1 MKLRKIL
8 KQPRVMILLF
18 VLLSSFI
25 AIGHQ
30 FESNGVSISFV
41 EKNST
46 AEIYGMENPESNIQ
60 PVKREKIIEINKN
73 KILNLKDY
81 ATEISKI
88 KEGETIEIKT
98 NKGTYTLLKDEK
110 DLGITVTEASTSNI
124 RKGLELQG
132 GTQVLLKPEKEIT
145 DQEIKDIIDTM
156 ENRLNVYGL
165 SDLKIKEAKDLT
177 GEKYILIEIAGA
189 TKEEVKDLIGSQGNF
204 EAKIGN
210 EVVFKGGKQD
220 ITFVCRN
227 DGTCSRISQC
237 NPSAGGFGCQFE
249 FEISLSND
257 AAQKHAEITKNLEII
272 TSEGGS
278 RVLEKNIDF
287 YLDGKQVDSL
297 QISESLKGQKATRI
311 TISGPGL
318 GVTEAEAIN
327 NAIKNR
333 DKLQTV
339 LITGSLPTKLEIIK
353 LDYISPT
360 LGKSFLNN
368 AILVGIL
375 AALAVG
381 LVIFI
386 RYRKLKIAIPIVL
399 VVLSEIYLILG
410 LSALFKYNLDLA
422 AIAGIIASVG
432 TGVDDQIVIT
442 DEVLSKSQSAGNW
455 KNRIK
460 NAFFIILIAYATT
473 VAAMLPLLRTGAGLL
488 TGFALVTIAG
498 VTIGVFITR
507 PAFASIIKVLLEE

>member
-1 MKLRKIL
+1 
-8 KQPRVMILLF
+8 
-18 VLLSSFI
+18 
-25 AIGHQ
+25 
-30 FESNGVSISFV
+30 
-41 EKNST
+41 
-46 AEIYGMENPESNIQ
+46 
-60 PVKREKIIEINKN
+60 
-73 KILNLKDY
+73 
-81 ATEISKI
+81 
-88 KEGETIEIKT
+88 
-98 NKGTYTLLKDEK
+98 
-110 DLGITVTEASTSNI
+110 
-124 RKGLELQG
+124 
-132 GTQVLLKPEKEIT
+132 
-145 DQEIKDIIDTM
+145 
-156 ENRLNVYGL
+156 
-165 SDLKIKEAKDLT
+165 
-177 GEKYILIEIAGA
+177 
-189 TKEEVKDLIGSQGNF
+189 
-204 EAKIGN
+204 
-210 EVVFKGGKQD
+210 
-220 ITFVCRN
+220 
-227 DGTCSRISQC
+227 
-237 NPSAGGFGCQFE
+237 
-249 FEISLSND
+249 
-257 AAQKHAEITKNLEII
+257 
-272 TSEGGS
+272 
-278 RVLEKNIDF
+278 
-287 YLDGKQVDSL
+287 LDGKQVDSL

-375 AALAVG
+375 AALTVG